1 MRVSGK
7 GKGSKQE
14 WGVSNAVVAAI
25 YSAGRQAATTS
36 QARKPLPAPIFH
48 MHFLMMNDSWGDSVT
63 LQGWNHR
70 KGKK

>member
-14 WGVSNAVVAAI
+14 WGLSNTVVAAT
-25 YSAGRQAATTS
+25 RS

-48 MHFLMMNDSWGDSVT
+48 GSDGVGVQLHAFTDDE
-63 LQGWNHR
+63 
-70 KGKK
+70 

>member
-25 YSAGRQAATTS
+25 YSAGS
-36 QARKPLPAPIFH
+36 NKKPSKEASACSNIPYAFS
-48 MHFLMMNDSWGDSVT
+48 DDE
-63 LQGWNHR
+63 
-70 KGKK
+70 